1 MKKNQNWGFLFLGK
15 AQSKF
20 SKIMR
25 ISIVLLMTVML
36 QVSATS
42 LSQNKMIDLK
52 VNKVS
57 LVELFSIIQRN
68 SDYDFFYQPN
78 CLPQDKLVTANYSQ
92 KNIEEV
98 LEVVLKDTNLDFK
111 IIDTDIVIV
120 EKPLQVAST
129 EVFEGSQQQGRLIA
143 GTVKDAA
150 GEPLPGVNVFDK
162 SNPTHGVITDFDGN
176 FTINVESDDVILTFS
191 YIGFVSQQRTVAGLK
206 GNFDIILLADNEEID
221 EVVVTALGI
230 KKEEKV
236 LGYAMQ
242 QVNKEELTE
251 AGNPNVVSALQ
262 GKVAGVEITTAAT
275 GLGGSSNITIRG
287 NSSVAG
293 NNNPLWVV
301 DGVPFTNNGG
311 SEGGPGAYGGYDRG
325 SSIADLNMDDVESIS
340 VLKGPNAAALYGSLA
355 GNGVIIVTTKRGSA
369 KEGLGVDFSATVTIE
384 DVAET
389 LDMQNTYGRGFDG
402 IANNTSTTSWGGV
415 LDGSLQEAWTGESIP
430 YSAQENRMKEMFRTG
445 ITQNYSVG
453 IGDSDEDKSY
463 RFGTAYLKTDGIF
476 DDQSQERINFDISG
490 STRLSSYLTI
500 DSKVSLSETTTNNRT
515 FYGTYG
521 TVNQLL
527 QMPRNI
533 RLQDLLPYGNDER
546 QHINWTGGSP
556 TIDFRN
562 PYYVN
567 DERKNREVRDRMFGY
582 VRLNFEFHP
591 LANLS
596 LKQTLD
602 YYNTSFEN
610 KNKDEGLTPHG
621 TEKSSYSI
629 EKRTYKQ
636 LNTEVL
642 LTGQKVFGKLDFS
655 YVAGA
660 NRMYYS
666 DYLLLTEARNLYNMD
681 FNLSAGQD
689 TRAYPKES
697 LEEKEIQS
705 VFGSVQFYYNSY
717 LNLEVTARND
727 WSSALPVE
735 NNSYFYPSVSL
746 GFIGTSLLDNMGIV
760 YPEWINF
767 AKVRLSWAQAG
778 KDCGPHNLHNVKRYD
793 RDANSN
799 IQIIPDSET
808 RVNKFLK
815 PEISTSKEIGFDLRL
830 LNNRVGVDFTYYD
843 SYTVNQ
849 INEVPELASS
859 AFKYKWINA
868 GQISNNGVEL
878 AVYLTPVKTKDFTFN
893 LDLNYAKRKDF
904 VDELDPDNPNQYKPL
919 GENDMIKVIA
929 KTGEPLGQILAKSSY
944 QRNDQGQ
951 VIINESTGLPQV
963 LTGKEGEKV
972 IGTIQPDWTGSV
984 RSSFSYKNV
993 SLSSL
998 FNIKQGGDVVS
1009 VSEAIAT
1016 YAGTAKRTENRKE
1029 IIYPGVLPDG
1039 NGGYI
1044 HNTTAKSAQQYYRSI
1059 GNMGGVGEEFVY
1071 DASFIKWGELSL
1083 SYNLGD
1089 KLIKHLPFDHLKVSF
1104 IGRNLGYLVKHTP
1117 GTSPEVG
1124 FDMFSQAHDFSSV
1137 PYTRS
1142 FGFSINARF

>member
-1 MKKNQNWGFLFLGK
+1 MKKNQNWGFLLLGK
-15 AQSKF
+15 GLSKF

-25 ISIVLLMTVML
+25 ISIILLMTMML

-42 LSQNKMIDLK
+42 LSQNKIIDLK

-68 SDYDFFYQPN
+68 SDYDFFYQPE
-78 CLPQDKLVTANYSQ
+78 CLPQDKLITANYSQ

-98 LEVVLKDTNLDFK
+98 LANVLEDTKLDFK
-111 IIDTDIVIV
+111 IIDTDIVIL
-120 EKPLQVAST
+120 EKNEENFNELMS
-129 EVFEGSQQQGRLIA
+129 GSIQPNKVIT
-143 GTVKDAA
+143 GTVKDAS

-162 SNPTHGVITDFDGN
+162 NNPTHGVITDFDGN
-176 FTINVESDDVILTFS
+176 FSINVDSDDVILTFS
-191 YIGFVSQQRTVAGLK
+191 YIGFVNQQRTVAGLN
-206 GNFDIILLADNEEID
+206 GNLEIVLLADTEEID

-251 AGNPNVVSALQ
+251 AGNPNIVSALQ

-275 GLGGSSNITIRG
+275 GLGGSSKITIRG

-293 NNNPLWVV
+293 NNEPLWVV

-311 SEGGPGAYGGYDRG
+311 TEGGPGTYGGYDRG

-389 LDMQNTYGRGFDG
+389 LNMQNTYGRGFDG
-402 IANNTSTTSWGGV
+402 IANNTSTTSWGGI
-415 LDGSLQEAWTGESIP
+415 LDGSLKEAWTGETIP
-430 YSAQENRMKEMFRTG
+430 YSAQKDRMKQMFRTG

-453 IGDSDEDKSY
+453 IGDRDEDKSY
-463 RFGTAYLKTDGIF
+463 RFGAAYLKTDGIF
-476 DDQSQERINFDISG
+476 DDQSQERINFDVSG

-500 DSKVSLSETTTNNRT
+500 DSKVSLSETETNNRT

-533 RLQDLLPYGNDER
+533 RLQDLLPYGNNER

-567 DERKNREVRDRMFGY
+567 DERKNLAVRDRMFGY
-582 VRLNFEFHP
+582 VRLNFEFHQ

-636 LNTEVL
+636 LNSEML

-666 DYLLLTEARNLYNMD
+666 DYWLLTTAKNLYNMD
-681 FNLSAGQD
+681 FNISAGQD
-689 TRAYPKES
+689 LTVSPEQFLK
-697 LEEKEIQS
+697 EKEIQS
-705 VFGSVQFYYNSY
+705 VFGSAQFYYNSF
-717 LNLEVTARND
+717 LNLELTARND
-727 WSSALPVE
+727 WSSALPID
-735 NNSYFYPSVSL
+735 NNSYFYPSVNL
-746 GFIGTSLLDNMGIV
+746 GFIGTSLLDNIGV
-760 YPEWINF
+760 AYPEWINF
-767 AKVRLSWAQAG
+767 AKVRLSWAQVG
-778 KDCGPHNLHNVKRYD
+778 KDCEPHQLDNAVFYRK
-793 RDANSN
+793 DANGN
-799 IQIIPDSET
+799 IQKIPDSDI
-808 RVNKFLK
+808 RVNKSLK

-843 SYTVNQ
+843 SYTDNQ
-849 INEVPELASS
+849 ILIVDEVKSS
-859 AFKYKWINA
+859 SFKQKYINA
-868 GQISNNGVEL
+868 GRISNNGVEL
-878 AVYLTPVKTKDFTFN
+878 AVYLTPLKTKDFTFN

-904 VDELDPDNPNQYKPL
+904 VDELDPEKPNGYYAL

-929 KTGEPLGQILAKSSY
+929 KTGEPLGLILAKSSY
-944 QRNDQGQ
+944 QRNEQGQ

-984 RSSFSYKNV
+984 RPSFSYKNV

-1016 YAGTAKRTENRKE
+1016 YAGTAKRTENRE
-1029 IIYPGVLPDG
+1029 DIIYPGVLSDG
-1039 NGGYI
+1039 RGGYTA
-1044 HNTTAKSAQQYYRSI
+1044 NTTAKSAQQYYRSI

-1083 SYNLGD
+1083 SYTLGN
-1089 KLIKHLPFDHLKVSF
+1089 KVIKHLPFEHLKVSF